1 MNNTQP
7 EEIEKTWIQRNPA
20 PPWTEIAIDLEANN
34 LLQGMLSFKEMP
46 YKLND
51 EARLWCISVRCI
63 HTNQHALLINKDY
76 IDLKA
81 PTVVKKYFKIVDT
94 TDRYGM
100 PIKEKIY
107 TAYEYYVE
115 LDNGELQWA
124 HDFKVKEHY
133 SSKEFYETEQMPYQ
147 KGIDYNQTP
156 KRILSKENLSKVLS
170 KCTLL
175 LGHNIIGYDLPVLM
189 LFDVLDYKVGYP
201 GQSSSV
207 FGKDCK
213 LLDTLIISKLYN
225 PDRLD
230 HCGRHSLEAFGKRT
244 GTYKIQFGSDFSK
257 ATWQMFN
264 YCSGDTLTS
273 VATYNYLME
282 EEEGFHC
289 MFEKAYEMESKLV
302 DLSVRRETFG
312 FDFDS
317 ELAHKCVDELTDM
330 LQEREDIVLPILPDK
345 PLTKVLTDF
354 YTPPAGQFKSN
365 GNLSSNIIKFA
376 IKVNNDLS
384 SQEDTTNETEEI
396 HLTKEEYIS
405 EQIVE
410 LDNCTVFFEYP
421 KLRFKVK
428 EEFELD
434 LKTISLCYLDK
445 SEGTI
450 EPLFKKIKNIYTYT
464 LDEKIYK
471 DFNVLVNEEVVMTVT
486 NPKTS
491 TSYIKAI
498 PSEEDESV
506 FDYYLLYDNKKFK
519 LPYHQP
525 LKTHCSPALN
535 DHNLVKGF
543 LLDNGWDPSEWK
555 VRDLTKDSKKKVI
568 EESKVIKAIERY
580 ARETDEGPYKKFRLE
595 ELNYPVNLTFEQI
608 NDKLLNAYKK
618 NKKQLKVITTPMLRV
633 GATKELCPNLEK
645 FIHNEGEPTEKNNSK
660 IDKAFVKA
668 IVEWHTY
675 SHRKNSISGGTL
687 DEDGEPTKGFLAFV
701 REDGRIGTPADT
713 LGASSGRYLHKNVAN
728 IARGSSLYG
737 DKLRSLFRCGSDF
750 AQIGF
755 DYSSLEARIQ
765 GHYCIPYEGGSEL
778 AVDLLAEK
786 PNSVHCKNALKLGI
800 SRDAAKSISYA
811 CVPVDNS
818 EVLTSEGW
826 KYYSELSEGD
836 SILSYNT
843 QTDQIEL
850 DSILKIHHFENK
862 EVFSASNTRD
872 YFECTE
878 EHRWFGKQ
886 RRGGKSVP
894 RWFENKFVSFKEM
907 NSEFNILMSAE
918 YSKTNSNMTVEEAR
932 FLGWLLADG
941 CYKWSGF
948 FRNKKQGL
956 NVKVTQSIQ
965 KYIKELEEDLEN
977 IPYTVFEKTMPS
989 NGNTVRDYLIKPDY
1003 PRNLLIKLGVE
1014 GIPKHSVDW
1023 VKIVLG
1029 MSREC
1034 RDNFLHT
1041 FYLSDGHAGN
1051 RISQNYGKIHEA
1063 VSLALYLQG
1072 NRISITKHMTNKCSV
1087 ITKHSTRY
1095 LTNQKLIKQSIGVKP
1110 TFCITTNNS
1119 TFILRQNKKFISI
1132 TGNCLYGAAY
1142 PKLMK
1147 MLGLS
1152 DTEAKK
1158 MYEDFWDSVAPLKAL
1173 RDDLTKAW
1181 EENNK
1186 SYIVGIDGRKI
1197 RVRSQHSLI
1206 NALFQ
1211 SGGAI
1216 CAKWSTVRIAQKL
1229 EELNLLGDCFLH
1241 SKEDVKVYNMIEYHF
1256 SL

>member
-1 MNNTQP
+1 MS
-7 EEIEKTWIQRNPA
+7 EINDTLDNKQNLSWLQRNPA
-20 PPWTEIAIDLEANN
+20 PPWTEIAIDNEANN
-34 LLQGMLSFKEMP
+34 LLQQMLFFKEMP
-46 YKLND
+46 YKLNE
-51 EARLWCISVRCI
+51 EARLWCISVRCM

-282 EEEGFHC
+282 EEEGFHY

-755 DYSSLEARIQ
+755 DYSSLTS
-765 GHYCIPYEGGSEL
+765 SEL
-778 AVDLLAEK
+778 
-786 PNSVHCKNALKLGI
+786 
-800 SRDAAKSISYA
+800 
-811 CVPVDNS
+811 
-818 EVLTSEGW
+818 
-826 KYYSELSEGD
+826 
-836 SILSYNT
+836 
-843 QTDQIEL
+843 
-850 DSILKIHHFENK
+850 
-862 EVFSASNTRD
+862 
-872 YFECTE
+872 
-878 EHRWFGKQ
+878 
-886 RRGGKSVP
+886 
-894 RWFENKFVSFKEM
+894 
-907 NSEFNILMSAE
+907 
-918 YSKTNSNMTVEEAR
+918 
-932 FLGWLLADG
+932 
-941 CYKWSGF
+941 
-948 FRNKKQGL
+948 
-956 NVKVTQSIQ
+956 
-965 KYIKELEEDLEN
+965 
-977 IPYTVFEKTMPS
+977 
-989 NGNTVRDYLIKPDY
+989 
-1003 PRNLLIKLGVE
+1003 
-1014 GIPKHSVDW
+1014 
-1023 VKIVLG
+1023 
-1029 MSREC
+1029 
-1034 RDNFLHT
+1034 
-1041 FYLSDGHAGN
+1041 
-1051 RISQNYGKIHEA
+1051 
-1063 VSLALYLQG
+1063 
-1072 NRISITKHMTNKCSV
+1072 
-1087 ITKHSTRY
+1087 
-1095 LTNQKLIKQSIGVKP
+1095 
-1110 TFCITTNNS
+1110 
-1119 TFILRQNKKFISI
+1119 
-1132 TGNCLYGAAY
+1132 
-1142 PKLMK
+1142 
-1147 MLGLS
+1147 
-1152 DTEAKK
+1152 
-1158 MYEDFWDSVAPLKAL
+1158 
-1173 RDDLTKAW
+1173 
-1181 EENNK
+1181 
-1186 SYIVGIDGRKI
+1186 
-1197 RVRSQHSLI
+1197 
-1206 NALFQ
+1206 
-1211 SGGAI
+1211 
-1216 CAKWSTVRIAQKL
+1216 
-1229 EELNLLGDCFLH
+1229 
-1241 SKEDVKVYNMIEYHF
+1241 
-1256 SL
+1256 